1 MLIVYVHSFVCDLA
15 VYVNVILNRF
25 DPRLMWMTELFVIHC
40 ESVGHHPVLHPG
52 ECFEYMSGTDL
63 NTMHGTMCGYFNMAL
78 VKKGT
83 SYGQVGDSLDAF
95 DLAEEFIFKL
105 PVEPFQLAA
114 TNA

>member
-1 MLIVYVHSFVCDLA
+1 
-15 VYVNVILNRF
+15 
-25 DPRLMWMTELFVIHC
+25 MTELFVIHC

-83 SYGQVGDSLDAF
+83 SYGQVGDSLDALPRLF
-95 DLAEEFIFKL
+95 SAGKMLFRAVSPERGKIFI
-105 PVEPFQLAA
+105 QTRNGA
-114 TNA
+114 NISYSN